1 MFRSPARLAA
11 VIVVMTA
18 AAVSAQPSSPA
29 IRLLDVPYIQQ
40 SEALC
45 GGAAAAMVMRYWGA
59 TGVYAESFENLVD
72 KSAGGIRG
80 DVLLEDLA
88 RRGWNVRSFRG
99 DESVVQARL
108 TDSQPVV
115 ALIEDRPG
123 AYHFVVIVAWVNE
136 RVVYH
141 DPARAPFRVVHE
153 RAFLDAWAKAGDWT
167 MLMLPADGAAT
178 SVRPAESSAAT
189 PSAAT
194 PSLATTSSATPC
206 DALVAEGMR
215 AVTAGDKAG
224 ALETFASAADL
235 CRRSSAPLREA
246 AGVYALDNK
255 WTDAARLA
263 RSAVE
268 RDPGDQHAWRI
279 LATSAYVAG
288 DSAAALQAWNRVGE
302 PTIDLVSVQGLGR
315 ARHASATS
323 LLDLQP
329 GTTLTS
335 SALASAERRLESL
348 PSAEAAR
355 VNYRPLGGGRAS
367 VEAVVVERPRL
378 PSTRSAL
385 ITAGLSLV
393 TDREVSFSAVNVTG
407 GGDRL
412 TAAWRWWEARPR
424 LSLTYA
430 APSRL
435 GVWRTELFTEEQTYG
450 TESASIVESRRG
462 GGINLAN
469 WTAGLLGWS
478 LGAGLDKW
486 GERGQ
491 TATFTATVDQR
502 LADDAISLRGSG
514 SALLGSF
521 GAWTAGA
528 GAAWRSRARHEGTG
542 ILVAGGMDFTSDAA
556 PLALWPGAGTGH
568 GRGPLLRA
576 HPLLQDGRIGGDVF
590 GRRLIH
596 ASLEGRRWM
605 RPVLKIVRIAPA
617 VFVDAARADRRRQ
630 LGESWHVDAG
640 AGLRIAFPGSGVLR
654 LDVAK
659 GLRDGST
666 AFSIGW
672 IR

>member
-1 MFRSPARLAA
+1 
-11 VIVVMTA
+11 MTA
-18 AAVSAQPSSPA
+18 AAVSAQPSSPG

-72 KSAGGIRG
+72 QSAGGIRG
-80 DVLLEDLA
+80 DVLLEDLR

-123 AYHFVVIVAWVNE
+123 AYHFVVIVAWVND

-141 DPARAPFRVVHE
+141 DPARAPFRVVDE
-153 RAFLDAWAKAGDWT
+153 RAFLDAWSKAGEWT
-167 MLMLPADGAAT
+167 MLMLPGTPSAGT
-178 SVRPAESSAAT
+178 PSAAT

-194 PSLATTSSATPC
+194 PSAATPSVVTPC
-206 DALVAEGMR
+206 DALVAEGIR
-215 AVTAGDKAG
+215 AVTAGDKAA
-224 ALETFASAADL
+224 ALKTFASAADL
-235 CRRSSAPLREA
+235 CPSSSAPLREA
-246 AGVYALDNK
+246 AGVYALDDK

-263 RSAVE
+263 RAAVE
-268 RDPGDQHAWRI
+268 RDSTDEHAWRI

-288 DSAAALQAWNRVGE
+288 DSAGALQAWNQVGE
-302 PTIDLVSVQGLGR
+302 PRIDLISVQGLGR
-315 ARHASATS
+315 TRHAAATS
-323 LLDLQP
+323 LLDLP
-329 GTTLTS
+329 SNTTLTS

-355 VNYRPLGGGRAS
+355 VTYRPVGGGRAN
-367 VEAVVVERPRL
+367 VEAVVVERPRF

-385 ITAGLSLV
+385 ITTGLSLV

-407 GGDRL
+407 GGDKL
-412 TAAWRWWEARPR
+412 TAAWRWWEERPR
-424 LSLTYA
+424 LGLTYA

-435 GVWRTELFTEEQTYG
+435 GVWRTALFTEKQTYG
-450 TESASIVESRRG
+450 NEGASIVESRRG
-462 GGINLAN
+462 GGISLES
-469 WTAGLLGWS
+469 WTPRLLGWS
-478 LGAGLDKW
+478 IGAGVDKW
-486 GERGQ
+486 GDRGQ
-491 TATFTATVDQR
+491 TATVSASLDQR
-502 LADDAISLRGSG
+502 MADDAISVRGSG
-514 SALLGSF
+514 SALIGSF

-528 GAAWRSRARHEGTG
+528 GAAWRSRARHEGTVV
-542 ILVAGGMDFTSDAA
+542 LATAGMEVTADAA

-576 HPLLQDGRIGGDVF
+576 HPLIESGRIEGEVF
-590 GRRLIH
+590 GRNVAH

-605 RPVLKIVRIAPA
+605 RPLLKIVRIAPA
-617 VFVDAARADRRRQ
+617 VFVDAARAGRRREA
-630 LGESWHVDAG
+630 GRSWHVDAG
-640 AGLRIAFPGSGVLR
+640 AGVRVAFPGSGVLR
-654 LDVAK
+654 LDVGK